1 MLFVG
6 NHAKRQQQGNH
17 QNDVLRNLSPSHRP
31 HATQKRTNQNASQAK
46 KYANTEFNTNES
58 FKFNINEFQAL
69 FNQYISLLGIAGAVN
84 TIREYYDVKFSLVK
98 LLNKDGSLISY
109 Y

>member
-1 MLFVG
+1 MNREQYIEMVKTG
-6 NHAKRQQQGNH
+6 NFDLNIFYEYY
-17 QNDVLRNLSPSHRP
+17 N
-31 HATQKRTNQNASQAK
+31 
-46 KYANTEFNTNES
+46 EFNTNES